1 MSLVYTAVG
10 EIERDRLEIK
20 DVISEDDKCRVS
32 ATEWYLDGIMVRRDV
47 NVNVFNGISL
57 EGKQGE
63 I

>member
-32 ATEWYLDGIMVRRDV
+32 ATEWYLDGVMVRRDV